1 MEVLQEKVSKT
12 IYALR
17 RIRAITNIESS
28 EITYY
33 VQFESNYQYGIIA
46 RGGARQTSVQEIL
59 ILQKKHPHKQ
69 EKNLKKLYNT
79 LLIDHVLNP

>member
-1 MEVLQEKVSKT
+1 MEVLQEKLSKT

-33 VQFESNYQYGIIA
+33 VLFESNYQYGIIA
-46 RGGARQTSVQEIL
+46 RGGASQTSVQEIL
-59 ILQKKHPHKQ
+59 IKK
-69 EKNLKKLYNT
+69 KKSSAQT
-79 LLIDHVLNP
+79 RKKS